1 LVYNSSERH
10 SPRTN
15 FCHDLNSSERDTLPK
30 KTKKSIT
37 TWTTEK
43 KKNLITTST
52 RGDQKKNGKQPEQ
65 KFDVNKPPCMYHQ
78 RKNELYSFTEILHK
92 LQTNR
97 GTKPTG
103 ALYDIHRR
111 SSLLAISN

>member
-15 FCHDLNSSERDTLPK
+15 FSHDLNSSERDTLPQKNK
-30 KTKKSIT
+30 KIDHNLDNR
-37 TWTTEK
+37 

-52 RGDQKKNGKQPEQ
+52 RGDQKKTGKQPEQ